1 MKLEYK
7 PYQSEYEMKYV
18 TWVGLDYNRDKLIK
32 FVNYYNDVSVKSETD
47 IHKKEE
53 LILLNNILFEYDID
67 KLEKLLHNDE
77 TVSRMALIEKWART
91 AALEKLLNKTYSK
104 DTYEVISNLPLSDYQ
119 LTIKRINELINIVNS
134 TTYQTEDYPKNLPS
148 T

>member
-53 LILLNNILFEYDID
+53 LILLNNILSEYDID

>member
-7 PYQSEYEMKYV
+7 AYQSEYEMKYV

-53 LILLNNILFEYDID
+53 LILLNNILSEYDID

>member
-53 LILLNNILFEYDID
+53 LILLNNILSEYDID
-67 KLEKLLHNDE
+67 KLEKLLNNDE

>member
-1 MKLEYK
+1 
-7 PYQSEYEMKYV
+7 MKYV
-18 TWVGLDYNRDKLIK
+18 TWGGLDYNRDKLIK

-53 LILLNNILFEYDID
+53 LILLNNILSEYDID